1 MKAKPTSPSQSSSN
15 RDEHKS
21 EQSEQDNMF
30 RNAMKDVMPLRTP
43 NNRAK
48 HHLKKPLPKKIEQPD
63 LDDHMLDNG
72 FSDPHE
78 IKALNAGDV
87 LSFCRDGIQ
96 RSHFRK
102 LRGGRYP
109 IAADLDLH
117 GLNSQ
122 EARDLLYEFL
132 TVIDI
137 PAQHCAL
144 IIHGKGHRSND
155 NKAILKSKT
164 WHWLK
169 SHERVLAFHSALP
182 ADGGTGAVYVILKRI
197 Y

>member
-1 MKAKPTSPSQSSSN
+1 
-15 RDEHKS
+15 
-21 EQSEQDNMF
+21 MF
-30 RNAMKDVMPLRTP
+30 RDAMKDVIPLKQTNSRITHG
-43 NNRAK
+43 A
-48 HHLKKPLPKKIEQPD
+48 KKPLPQKIQQPD
-63 LDDHMLDNG
+63 VEDHTLDNG

-78 IKALNAGDV
+78 MKALNAADI
-87 LSFCRDGIQ
+87 LSYCKEGVQ
-96 RSHFRK
+96 RTRFRK

-117 GLNSQ
+117 GLTSH

-132 TVIDI
+132 TIIDI
-137 PAQHCAL
+137 PVQHCAL

-164 WHWLK
+164 WHWLTC
-169 SHERVLAFHSALP
+169 HDRVLAFHSALP
-182 ADGGTGAVYVILKRI
+182 ADGGTGAVYVMLKNR